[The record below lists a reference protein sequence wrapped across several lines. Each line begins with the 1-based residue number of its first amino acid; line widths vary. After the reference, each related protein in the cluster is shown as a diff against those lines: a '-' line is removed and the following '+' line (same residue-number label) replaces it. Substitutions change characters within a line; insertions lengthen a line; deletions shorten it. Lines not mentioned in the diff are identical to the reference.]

1 MRHFFTILN
10 HEIRMLLVSPS
21 TYIAAV
27 IFLAFMG
34 FIFAGL
40 LTDYATTPQQTSPAI
55 AFFELFW
62 VPVIFIVPL
71 LTMKSIS
78 EERRLGTLETL
89 LTTPIST
96 TEVVLGKYGAAYCL
110 YLSLWGAT
118 AGFFYIL
125 HRYTHDA
132 FLLDLGP
139 LIGGYVF
146 IAVSGLFFVAIG
158 IFASSLSRNQA
169 LAGILGVTI
178 LFALIIGTQLV
189 SSLGVFNQ
197 DLFAPVK
204 SSVEYARVFTH
215 LEDFSRG
222 IIDTRQLLFYI
233 SGTTLTLIFSIL
245 GLEAKLLHS

>member
-1 MRHFFTILN
+1 MRHFLTILS
-10 HEIRMLLVSPS
+10 HEVRMLLVSPS

-27 IFLAFMG
+27 TFLAFMG
-34 FIFAGL
+34 FIFASIL
-40 LTDYATTPQQTSPAI
+40 AEYSTIPQENSPAV

-96 TEVVLGKYGAAYCL
+96 GEVVLGKYGAAYLL
-110 YLSLWGAT
+110 YLGLWSAT
-118 AGFFYIL
+118 AGLFYIL
-125 HRYTHDA
+125 HRFTQDS

-139 LIGGYVF
+139 LLGGYLF

-169 LAGILGVTI
+169 VAGIFGVVM
-178 LFALIIGTQLV
+178 LFGVIIGTQL
-189 SSLGVFNQ
+189 LAGLATLN
-197 DLFAPVK
+197 LEMFAPIK
-204 SSVEYARVFTH
+204 AGVEYARVFQH
-215 LEDFSRG
+215 LDDFSRG
-222 IIDTRQLLFYI
+222 IVDTKQLLFYL
-233 SGTTLTLIFSIL
+233 SGACLALILSVL
-245 GLEAKLLHS
+245 GLEGKLLHS

>member
-1 MRHFFTILN
+1 MRHFLTILG
-10 HEIRMLLVSPS
+10 HEVRMLLVSPS

-27 IFLAFMG
+27 TFLAFMG
-34 FIFAGL
+34 FIFAGIL
-40 LTDYATTPQQTSPAI
+40 AEFSSTPQQNSPAV

-96 TEVVLGKYGAAYCL
+96 GEVVLGKYGAAYLL
-110 YLSLWGAT
+110 YLSLWAST
-118 AGFFYIL
+118 AGLFYIL
-125 HRYTHDA
+125 HRFTQDS

-139 LIGGYVF
+139 LIGGYLF
-146 IAVSGLFFVAIG
+146 IAVSGLLFVALG

-169 LAGILGVTI
+169 VAGIFGVVM
-178 LFALIIGTQLV
+178 LFGLIIGTQLLAGLATLNLE
-189 SSLGVFNQ
+189 S
-197 DLFAPVK
+197 FATLK
-204 SSVEYARVFTH
+204 SSVEYAQVFQH
-215 LEDFSRG
+215 LDDFSRG
-222 IIDTRQLLFYI
+222 IVDTRQLLFYV
-233 SGTTLTLIFSIL
+233 SGASLTLILSVL

>member
-1 MRHFFTILN
+1 MRHFLTILG

-34 FIFAGL
+34 FIFTGIL
-40 LTDYATTPQQTSPAI
+40 SEYAAAPQQNSPAM

-89 LTTPIST
+89 LTAPVST
-96 TEVVLGKYGAAYCL
+96 THVVLGKYGAAYFL
-110 YLSLWGAT
+110 YVSLWAAT

-125 HRYTHDA
+125 HRFTRDV

-146 IAVSGLFFVAIG
+146 VAVSGLFFVALG
-158 IFASSLSRNQA
+158 IFASSLSRSQA
-169 LAGILGVTI
+169 VAGILGVVL

-189 SSLGVFNQ
+189 VRLNAL
-197 DLFAPVK
+197 DLELLAPVK
-204 SSVEYARVFTH
+204 AALEYARVFTH
-215 LEDFSRG
+215 LDDFSRG
-222 IIDTRQLLFYI
+222 IIDARQLLFYA

-245 GLEAKLLHS
+245 GIEAKLLHS